1 MGISVAAI
9 KKLVNEKYGIKI
21 DDEAAEAMAKM
32 LDEKASEIAKYAVA
46 HAKSSNSPKVTS
58 EDIDAYKLN
67 LGN

>member
-9 KKLVNEKYGIKI
+9 KKLVNEKYDIKI
-21 DDEAAEAMAKM
+21 DDEAAEAMARI

-46 HAKSSNSPKVTS
+46 HAKSGNNPKVTA

-67 LGN
+67 SGN